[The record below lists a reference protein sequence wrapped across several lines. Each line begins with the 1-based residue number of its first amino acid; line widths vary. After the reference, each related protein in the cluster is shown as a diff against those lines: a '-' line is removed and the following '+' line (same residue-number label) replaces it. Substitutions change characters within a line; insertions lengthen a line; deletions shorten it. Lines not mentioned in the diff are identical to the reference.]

1 MIVLILEWSWC
12 SRTTLSVGSTACS
25 ALQHDQHYRIKG
37 TQPWRINPG
46 TVTRS
51 CWLKS
56 LWFLNINPED
66 MEKRPSLHFFAISPE
81 GKKDFC
87 VSFNFMSVCF
97 LVIEY
102 VTQPWQCFASSL
114 FGMCMQF
121 SNHGCCF
128 TPPKQEISEITM
140 TSTDIHVF
148 PVDLPGS
155 FIFFLCKCFYRRIIY
170 FEHLMLSFII
180 LWA

>member
-1 MIVLILEWSWC
+1 MKNQSRNCDKILLAEITMILK
-12 SRTTLSVGSTACS
+12 
-25 ALQHDQHYRIKG
+25 H
-37 TQPWRINPG
+37 QPRG
-46 TVTRS
+46 HGKET
-51 CWLKS
+51 KS
-56 LWFLNINPED
+56 PFLCN
-66 MEKRPSLHFFAISPE
+66 KSG
-81 GKKDFC
+81 GKMDFC